1 MNIINV
7 IIITV
12 LVTSIIY
19 IIPLE
24 KEGFSPKEYNI
35 AHSTRILDDKPFSNK
50 ELNNDTY
57 NDLYMLKPKTKIGS
71 YKQIT
76 NNNEQYMTP
85 CIGNSI
91 RANFCKSMYSDYT
104 VKTTRPEKK
113 FKYPVN
119 ICQRVN
125 MHCVS

>member
-1 MNIINV
+1 MPV
-7 IIITV
+7 
-12 LVTSIIY
+12 
-19 IIPLE
+19 E
-24 KEGFSPKEYNI
+24 KEGFTPKEYSI

-57 NDLYMLKPKTKIGS
+57 NDLYMLKPKTNLAS

-76 NNNEQYMTP
+76 NNNEQYMSP

-91 RANFCKSMYSDYT
+91 RANFCNSMYSDYT

>member
-19 IIPLE
+19 IMPLE

-35 AHSTRILDDKPFSNK
+35 AHSTRILDDKPFSNM

-57 NDLYMLKPKTKIGS
+57 NDLYMLKPKTKMGS
-71 YKQIT
+71 S
-76 NNNEQYMTP
+76 NL
-85 CIGNSI
+85 
-91 RANFCKSMYSDYT
+91 
-104 VKTTRPEKK
+104 
-113 FKYPVN
+113 
-119 ICQRVN
+119 
-125 MHCVS
+125 